1 MNSIGNKLS
10 KEEKRKLYME
20 RYNKMYEE
28 KNSEILKTKRKEY
41 RLKNKEKIKNYIKNY
56 RENNKNTIKI
66 QQKKY
71 FQKNKEKRKEY
82 VNFKYANDLEFM
94 LKKKIRS
101 RFTEILN
108 KKNIKKTT
116 KTLDLIGCSVEELK
130 THIESQFKKGMTWE
144 NYGLYGWHIDHI
156 KPCASFDL
164 TDPVQQKLCFHYTN
178 LQPLWAKDNWE
189 KKDKIIP

>member
-1 MNSIGNKLS
+1 
-10 KEEKRKLYME
+10 ME